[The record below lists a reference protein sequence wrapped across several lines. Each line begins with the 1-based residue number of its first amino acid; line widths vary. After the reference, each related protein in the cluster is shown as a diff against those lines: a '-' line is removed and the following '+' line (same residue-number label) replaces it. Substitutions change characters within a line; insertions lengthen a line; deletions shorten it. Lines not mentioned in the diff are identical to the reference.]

1 MAKII
6 SSREIAQWTGYPKVK
21 FNCGDS
27 LFLEQRSAGA
37 AKTWIVRI
45 RVNGVVKER
54 KLGVLSEMTLEEARE
69 LAAVV
74 REQASHGIYVP
85 SLGPML
91 AFLGLDE
98 LPDASTFGGL
108 AARYAMQQ
116 GAANASQRIARD
128 AAWVEMLALK
138 ESPIWRLPT
147 QSLTVAQAFGALRLQ
162 AIRYGPESAARAQ
175 ASIRAVIQYAL
186 DHRFIRGSA
195 VEHMREAV
203 WDDAARGAMG
213 AMGAMGAP
221 GAWATGSTVSAQQ
234 LGEALWRAQATYS
247 TPQVKLGLV
256 MLAMTVQPVD
266 DVVAVRWDNL
276 DLPNALWRIPPRPLG
291 RPPSTRHPG
300 ATVYGEKIV
309 PLPSQLVA
317 ALRAV
322 DQVHPYVCYRPKGDH
337 SQHVT
342 AVAMFAFMRNSLG
355 LRQMFAPKSW
365 SRAFQGWAESEGAR
379 QAAPVEDAGCMA
391 YILKRSHVRL
401 EAVGAHEEGVRTILQ
416 AWADELQALERLAA
430 RAAQPGF
437 DGRA

>member
-6 SSREIAQWTGYPKVK
+6 SEQDVAQWTGYPKVK

-37 AKTWIVRI
+37 SKTWIVRI

-54 KLGVLSEMTLEEARE
+54 KLGVLSEMKLEEARE

-85 SLGPML
+85 SLAPML

-116 GAANASQRIARD
+116 GAANASQRSARD
-128 AAWVEMLALK
+128 AAWVGMLALK
-138 ESPIWRLPT
+138 ESRIWRLPI

-186 DHRFIRGSA
+186 EHRFIRGSA

-203 WDDAARGAMG
+203 WDDAVPAARS
-213 AMGAMGAP
+213 
-221 GAWATGSTVSAQQ
+221 AWATGSMVSPQQ

-247 TPQVKLGLV
+247 TPPVKLGLV
-256 MLAMTVQPVD
+256 ILAMTVQPVD

-291 RPPSTRHPG
+291 RPPSTRHPVS
-300 ATVYGEKIV
+300 TVYGEKIV

-317 ALRAV
+317 ILRAV

-355 LRQMFAPKSW
+355 LRQMFGPKAW

-379 QAAPVEDAGCMA
+379 QAAPVEDAGCIA
-391 YILKRSHVRL
+391 YILKRSRVTL
-401 EAVGAHEEGVRTILQ
+401 ELVGAHEEGVRTILQ

-437 DGRA
+437 DGSA